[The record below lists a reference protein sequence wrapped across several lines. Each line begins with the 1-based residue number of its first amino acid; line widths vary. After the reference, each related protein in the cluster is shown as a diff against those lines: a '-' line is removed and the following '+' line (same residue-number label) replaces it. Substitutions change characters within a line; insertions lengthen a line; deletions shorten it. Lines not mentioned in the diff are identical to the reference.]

1 MFAYIIAAVIIAVVI
16 TTIIFVVVGA
26 VERHKK
32 VNLNW
37 LLLMATIILGCTLAM
52 VLIYHSQHDLTAE
65 DIQNS
70 YNEGYEDGVASASH
84 TIPNNDE
91 MEEWFSS
98 TQEVIVGENEG
109 GDTAVHI
116 IDHNGDEWVLYAD
129 STQTK

>member
-26 VERHKK
+26 VEHHKK

-52 VLIYHSQHDLTAE
+52 VLIYHSQHDLTQQ
-65 DIQNS
+65 DIQQS
-70 YNEGYEDGVASASH
+70 YEQGYEDGKAAEQH
-84 TIPNNDE
+84 TLPTNEE

-98 TQEVIVGENEG
+98 TKEVVVGSNEG

-116 IDHNGDEWVLYAD
+116 IDGNGEEWVLFAD
-129 STQTK
+129 SNK